1 MVILKVENLVFRYSG
16 SERNILNNISLE
28 IDEGT
33 INILAG
39 PSGCGKTTLARALVG
54 LIPHFYKGE
63 YRGRVYV
70 GGYEVSSTP
79 ISKLSTV
86 IGYVFQNPDNQI
98 VMSTVERDIAFSME
112 FRGVDREEMKSR
124 VYEVMDRL
132 RITHLADR
140 RVETLSGGEKQLVAL
155 AGVLVVNPKIIILD
169 EPSAYLSPSSLKRFI
184 DLITMLNRK
193 YNTTFII
200 IDHRLDM
207 FAEIADIVF
216 IMYDGSIVYGGEPA
230 RVFKEMI
237 GRKYGVNIP
246 TSVKVYE
253 KMVSRGVTWK
263 KVPINYRQLAELII
277 GEAHDRT

>member
-1 MVILKVENLVFRYSG
+1 VKIENLVFKYTG
-16 SERNILNNISLE
+16 SEREILNNISME
-28 IDEGT
+28 IYEGT

-63 YRGRVYV
+63 YSGRVYV
-70 GGYEVSSTP
+70 NGYEVSSTP
-79 ISKLSTV
+79 ISKLSTI

-112 FRGVDREEMKSR
+112 FRGVDREEMRKR
-124 VYEVMDRL
+124 VYDVMNKL
-132 RITHLADR
+132 GIIHIADR

-155 AGVLVVNPKIIILD
+155 AGVLVTNPRIIILD

-184 DLITMLNRK
+184 ELITMLNRN

-207 FAEIADIVF
+207 FAELADTIF
-216 IMYDGSIVYGGEPA
+216 IMYDGSIVYSGEPSK
-230 RVFKEMI
+230 VFREMI
-237 GRKYGVNIP
+237 GRRYGVNIP
-246 TSVKVYE
+246 TPVKVYE
-253 KMVSRGVTWK
+253 KMISRGITWK
-263 KVPINYRQLAELII
+263 DVPISYKQLADLIS
-277 GEAHDRT
+277 

>member
-1 MVILKVENLVFRYSG
+1 LKVEDLVFRYTE

-28 IDEGT
+28 IREGT

-63 YRGRVYV
+63 YSGRVYV
-70 GGYEVSSTP
+70 SGYEVSSTP

-112 FRGVDREEMKSR
+112 FRGMDQEEMKKR
-124 VYEVMDRL
+124 VYDVMKRL
-132 RITHLADR
+132 KITHLADR

-155 AGVLVVNPKIIILD
+155 AGALVVNPKIIILD

-184 DLITMLNRK
+184 DLITRLNREH
-193 YNTTFII
+193 NTTFII

-207 FAEIADIVF
+207 FAELADIVF
-216 IMYDGSIVYGGEPA
+216 IMYEGSIVYSGEPA
-230 RVFKEMI
+230 EVFREMI

-246 TSVKVYE
+246 TPVKVYE
-253 KMVSRGVTWK
+253 KMISRGVVWK
-263 KVPINYRQLAELII
+263 RVPINYKQLAELIM
-277 GEAHDRT
+277 GGKT